1 MSENFRHLLFPALL
15 PLAFLALALMPVE
28 VIGCRNRG
36 ILALVIALASGGA
49 AIACSIRALKLKHKG
64 SPDSGRWVVSS
75 LILTVPVIAM
85 IVLA

>member
-1 MSENFRHLLFPALL
+1 MSEKFRHVLWPALM
-15 PLAFLALALMPVE
+15 PFAFLALALTPVE

-36 ILALVIALASGGA
+36 ILALVIALTSGGA
-49 AIACSIRALKLKHKG
+49 AIACSIRALKLRHQG
-64 SPDSGRWVVSS
+64 SPDSARWVVSS